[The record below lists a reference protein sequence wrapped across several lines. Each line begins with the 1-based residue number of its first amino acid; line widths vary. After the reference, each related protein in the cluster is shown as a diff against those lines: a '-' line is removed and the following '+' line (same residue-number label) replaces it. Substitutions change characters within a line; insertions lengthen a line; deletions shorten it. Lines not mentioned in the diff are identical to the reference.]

1 MNIFYDFVPPGRID
15 GLLGTVSFNHIVC
28 LDAILRAV

>member
-1 MNIFYDFVPPGRID
+1 MNIFHDFVPPGRVD
-15 GLLGTVSFNHIVC
+15 AFLGIVSFNHIVS